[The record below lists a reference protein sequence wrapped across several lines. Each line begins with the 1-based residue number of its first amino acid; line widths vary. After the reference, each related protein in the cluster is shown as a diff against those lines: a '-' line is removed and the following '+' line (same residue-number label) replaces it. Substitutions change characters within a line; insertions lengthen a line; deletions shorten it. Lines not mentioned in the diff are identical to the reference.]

1 MELSLDVSPLN
12 FNTLFPSSVDGYSP
26 TALKTKAPWKKKQNC
41 GREYFRYVV
50 VKNFNTVLLDSLTKW
65 RAAGKIKL
73 SKRLVPFSYKEIWTV
88 VFRGCLTS

>member
-1 MELSLDVSPLN
+1 MDIRLLLLKQKPLE
-12 FNTLFPSSVDGYSP
+12 
-26 TALKTKAPWKKKQNC
+26 KKQNC

-73 SKRLVPFSYKEIWTV
+73 SKRLVPFSYKEI
-88 VFRGCLTS
+88 